1 VRRDQQ
7 YKSIAKKEFRRPG
20 GLPATNNTLIQQ
32 LNINTFFM
40 TNKIILFLTLLS
52 YSVIIS
58 QSFMYML
65 SLKNTQ
71 LALGGGSYTELRQLI
86 DANMRGTFKYVLYA
100 ALLTNLLLVI
110 VNIQRPSS
118 MLFITAAIALL
129 ALIADILLTVKGSL
143 PLNDIINN
151 WSPEHFPDNWK
162 EIRNDWFRVFRYRQV
177 INIAGFISLLA
188 GTAFGGK

>member
-1 VRRDQQ
+1 
-7 YKSIAKKEFRRPG
+7 
-20 GLPATNNTLIQQ
+20 
-32 LNINTFFM
+32 M

-52 YSVIIS
+52 YSAIVS
-58 QSFMYML
+58 QSFMYIL

-71 LALGGGSYTELRQLI
+71 LALSGGSYTELRQLI

-110 VNIQRPSS
+110 VNIKSPSS
-118 MLFITAAIALL
+118 LLFITAAIALV

-162 EIRNDWFRVFRYRQV
+162 EIRQEWFRVFSYRQV
-177 INIAGFISLLA
+177 INITGFLSLLA
-188 GTAFGGK
+188 ATVFGSK